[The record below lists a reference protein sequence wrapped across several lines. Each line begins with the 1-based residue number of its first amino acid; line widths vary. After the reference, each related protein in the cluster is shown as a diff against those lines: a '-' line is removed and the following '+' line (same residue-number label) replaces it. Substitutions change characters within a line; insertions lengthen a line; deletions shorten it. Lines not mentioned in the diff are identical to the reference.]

1 MVPRGSVLSYRQWQ
15 TSERSSENFAHPV
28 PNFDLPDLEYQP
40 LLRKSYCTSF
50 PLQYLLIEPLNMT
63 RDQTMSRDWHSLKKY
78 RLTASNFTAICSRRK
93 DHETLSAHLLR
104 GKLVQTA
111 AIRYGMKMM
120 QQISMQIN
128 LEGPFIRLVLLS
140 ILLYRTLVVV
150 LTEGFMTL
158 LKMSRGD
165 Y

>member
-1 MVPRGSVLSYRQWQ
+1 M
-15 TSERSSENFAHPV
+15 
-28 PNFDLPDLEYQP
+28 PNFDLPDLENQP
-40 LLRKSYCTSF
+40 TALAEKELLHFISLAVSF
-50 PLQYLLIEPLNMT
+50 DQALEYERMT
-63 RDQTMSRDWHSLKKY
+63 RDQTMSRDWHRLKKY
-78 RLTASNFTAICSRRK
+78 RLTASNFIAICSRRK

-111 AIRYGMKMM
+111 AMRYGMKMR

-140 ILLYRTLVVV
+140 TLLYRTLVVV
-150 LTEGFMTL
+150 LAEGFMTL